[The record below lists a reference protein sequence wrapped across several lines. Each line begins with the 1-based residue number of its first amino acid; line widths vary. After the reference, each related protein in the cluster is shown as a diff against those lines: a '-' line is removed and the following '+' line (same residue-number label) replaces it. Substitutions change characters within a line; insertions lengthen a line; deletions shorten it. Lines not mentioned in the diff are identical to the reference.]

1 MSKVTAKDVLEFFK
15 NAELE
20 IAELVHEVGGQA
32 VASRQATKAKMVAGL
47 AKARAARKPKAAVQA
62 GAQDGTVTPA
72 AVAPAPVRR
81 GPGRPPSVPAPA
93 HTQAATAVES
103 DEILA

>member
-62 GAQDGTVTPA
+62 TPVAQEGQATSA
-72 AVAPAPVRR
+72 APVRR
-81 GPGRPPSVPAPA
+81 GPGRPPTVHAPAPA
-93 HTQAATAVES
+93 HTAAATAVES